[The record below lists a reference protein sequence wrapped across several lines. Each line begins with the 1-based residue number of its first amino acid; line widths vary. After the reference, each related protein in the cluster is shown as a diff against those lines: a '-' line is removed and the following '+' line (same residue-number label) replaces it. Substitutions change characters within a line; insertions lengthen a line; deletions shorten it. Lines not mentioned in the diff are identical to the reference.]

1 MSETTFIYPISPST
15 SMGENMDTFSSKG
28 IKNGFGNDV
37 TVRMM
42 QSEAGV
48 AGAIH
53 GASSNGVLTSTFT
66 ASQGLLLMIPNL

>member
-1 MSETTFIYPISPST
+1 MTETTFIYPISPSS
-15 SMGENMDTFSSKG
+15 SMGENMDNYSNDG

-48 AGAIH
+48 AGALH
-53 GASSNGVLTSTFT
+53 GAASNGVLTSTFT